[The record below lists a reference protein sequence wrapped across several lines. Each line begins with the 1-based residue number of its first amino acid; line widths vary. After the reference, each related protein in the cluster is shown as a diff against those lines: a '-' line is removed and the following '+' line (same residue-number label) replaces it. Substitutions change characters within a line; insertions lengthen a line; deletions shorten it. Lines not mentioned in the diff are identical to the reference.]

1 MTTRGEKYQPHIDGL
16 RAIAVISV
24 LLFHLEVPGFSGGFV
39 GVDVFLVIS
48 GFLITRLL
56 RDEFETTGKIDF
68 KRFYARR
75 IRRLAPALIAV
86 LLATAT
92 ATALFAS
99 TSMLKSF
106 GGELVAALL
115 CYSNINF
122 WIEADY
128 FDVSARVKPLLHTW
142 SLSVEEQFYLFW
154 PLLLF
159 LTLRSRWRRWTLWLV
174 VALGAASLLLNY
186 PFSKGI
192 EVEKVE
198 WLKPLENGKST
209 IFFLLPFRVYEF
221 AIGAALVWVV
231 DRWKPPR
238 LVCDPLCV
246 LGLCLIGW
254 AVGTFDEEM
263 LFPAS
268 AALIPCAGAAALILG
283 GDRARTGALLRNR
296 VAVGIGLI
304 SYSLYLI
311 HWPAIVYWE
320 YCTGMLTNQSKAI
333 IAGSSLALACLNYW
347 WIEQPF
353 RTRRW
358 PIWPAAPAYA
368 TAALLG
374 VAMWMSSGWLW
385 RLNPRPPFDLGD
397 DSAAF
402 HIKYFGG
409 AGQGDFNRRDQGGP
423 VDVVLLGDSHAQA
436 LMQGLNLHLR
446 QGDSVILRAVAGGS
460 FIHLPGFTRTTAG
473 TDWDSLVEREMG
485 QAIRLIRAQPV
496 PPVIV
501 LAHAWLSQMARG
513 ALLGRV
519 DALDSTRPTV
529 QDVVDGID
537 RLKEMTGASRV
548 VVVGYLPF
556 GRINCAEHLA
566 RPALSR
572 SVSTEAIERSPV
584 PKATE
589 SFNRELDDIAASNG
603 TFVFFDPAEVLCRS
617 GLCNNLDEDGYPV
630 YSDSNHLSTWGSS
643 LVVRSLAPVVL
654 SEVQQ
659 LRRDRSSTL
668 ARRAVISSD
677 TISKG
682 SMSMFRAVVS
692 CPVDGDQDVIASPV
706 QLHENGLPLGPAH
719 ATDPQVRRGG
729 GAFRYVG
736 SGELLFSTSDGT
748 DPRTNGR
755 VYELVY
761 WESATLSKREGTT
774 QSDASGSP

>member
-16 RAIAVISV
+16 RAIAVIAV

-56 RDEFETTGKIDF
+56 RDEFEATGKVDF
-68 KRFYARR
+68 KRFYTRR

-92 ATALFAS
+92 ATALLAS

-142 SLSVEEQFYLFW
+142 SLSVEEQFYFFW

-174 VALGAASLLLNY
+174 VALGAASLLLNF

-192 EVEKVE
+192 ELEKVE
-198 WLKPLENGKST
+198 WLKPLANGKST

-221 AIGAALVWVV
+221 AIGAALVWVA
-231 DRWKPPR
+231 DRWEPPR
-238 LVCDPLCV
+238 WLCDLLCV
-246 LGLCLIGW
+246 VGLGLIGW
-254 AVGTFDEEM
+254 AVGTFNEEM

-268 AALIPCAGAAALILG
+268 AALIPCAGAAVLIVG

-320 YCTGMLTNQSKAI
+320 YCTGTLTNQSKII
-333 IAGSSLALACLNYW
+333 IAGSSLALACLTYW
-347 WIEQPF
+347 CIEQPF

-368 TAALLG
+368 TVALLG

-397 DSAAF
+397 DATAF

-409 AGQGDFNRRDQGGP
+409 AGRGDFNRRDHGGP
-423 VDVVLLGDSHAQA
+423 VDVVLLGDSMAQS
-436 LMQGLNLHLR
+436 LTHGLDLHVR
-446 QGDSVILRAVAGGS
+446 RGNAVIVRAVTDGS

-473 TDWDSLVEREMG
+473 TDWDNLVEREM
-485 QAIRLIRAQPV
+485 AAAVRLVKAQPV
-496 PPVIV
+496 PPVLLV
-501 LAHAWLSQMARG
+501 SQSWLSQMNRG
-513 ALLGRV
+513 ALLPPLG
-519 DALDSTRPTV
+519 DASTVTRP
-529 QDVVDGID
+529 DVADIAEGIE
-537 RLKEMTGASRV
+537 RLKAVTGASRV
-548 VVVGYLPF
+548 VVVGQFP
-556 GRINCAEHLA
+556 GSQVNCAEQMC

-572 SVSTEAIERSPV
+572 SADSEAIRTSSPQDKVIQFNQEMREIAGTDRS
-584 PKATE
+584 
-589 SFNRELDDIAASNG
+589 
-603 TFVFFDPAEVLCRS
+603 FVFFDPTDDLCDQ
-617 GLCNNLDEDGYPV
+617 GLCANLDPDGYPL
-630 YSDSNHLSTWGSS
+630 YSDTGHPSLWGSS
-643 LVVRSLAPVVL
+643 VIVRALSSVLAP
-654 SEVQQ
+654 EVERLQ
-659 LRRDRSSTL
+659 RDRASML
-668 ARRAVISSD
+668 PRRVVIRGD
-677 TISKG
+677 TVSRVSG
-682 SMSMFRAVVS
+682 SAFKAKAD
-692 CPVDGDQDVIASPV
+692 CDIDGDGDVIASPV
-706 QLHENGLPLGPAH
+706 QLHEDGVPIGPAH
-719 ATDPQVRRGG
+719 ADDRQIRRGR
-729 GAFRYVG
+729 GAFRYLG
-736 SGELLFSTSDGT
+736 GGEVLFSSSDGS
-748 DPRTNGR
+748 DARTNGR
-755 VYELVY
+755 IYELVY
-761 WESATLSKREGTT
+761 WQPKERTARGF
-774 QSDASGSP
+774 